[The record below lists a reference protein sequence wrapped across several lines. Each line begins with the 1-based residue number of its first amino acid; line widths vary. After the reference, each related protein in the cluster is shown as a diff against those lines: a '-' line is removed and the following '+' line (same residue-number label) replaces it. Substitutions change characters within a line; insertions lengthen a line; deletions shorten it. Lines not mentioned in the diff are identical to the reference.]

1 MSGPLGGFHDGRLGA
16 GDDPGVER
24 RIGLVGALLA
34 VAFVIFAVRLFQ
46 LQIIQGADLRNRSE
60 RNFVRTVRLLAPRG
74 EIVDR
79 NGRVVATSRPAFGV
93 GVIPSEVQA
102 AGITYEVLG
111 RLLEREPVELASQV
125 GEPRGRERFQAVV
138 LDSDLS
144 YDGLARV
151 ESHRYALPGVVTDS
165 VPRRHYP
172 EHDFA
177 SHLLGTIGEIQQ
189 QQLSKRRF
197 AGYRAGE
204 VVGQRGLE
212 RELERHL
219 RGRDGGRNLV
229 VNVAGREVEVL
240 DEVKPEPGG
249 RVVLTLDIDLQRA
262 AEEAF
267 RAPETEPTLDPET
280 GELVPPE
287 PDKMGA
293 LVALD
298 PRNGDVLA
306 LVSRPAYDPNA
317 FAGGI
322 DSGTWRALM
331 DDEWRPLQDRALSGV
346 YPPGSTYKAVVAA
359 AGLAEGVIDPEEKVL
374 CPGHYRLGRRV
385 YRCWR
390 RGGHGPVN
398 LWEAIRGSC
407 DVYFYELGLRL
418 GIDTI
423 ARYARAFGLGQPT
436 GIDLPGEKAGL
447 VPSSEWKERARGE
460 PWIKGETVS
469 AAIGQGYN
477 LTTPLQMA
485 VAYAAIANG
494 GVPVKP
500 RTILRLEDWQGELV
514 EVRSVRLGERVPVDD
529 EHLQL
534 VRDGLTAVVMDPKGT
549 GRRARVPGVNVAGK
563 TGTSQVVRLEHVEG
577 LEDDEIPIR
586 YRDHAWFAAFAP
598 AEDPEIVVVALVE
611 HGGSGGSVA
620 APVAQKVLA
629 RYFEKKALAAE
640 PEVDVARD

>member
-1 MSGPLGGFHDGRLGA
+1 MSGPLGGFRDGRLGA
-16 GDDPGVER
+16 GDDPGIER
-24 RIGLVGALLA
+24 RIGLLGALLA
-34 VAFVIFAVRLFQ
+34 VAFVIFAIRLFQ

-79 NGRVVATSRPAFGV
+79 YGRVVATSRPAFGV
-93 GVIPSEVQA
+93 GVIPSEVQS
-102 AGITYEVLG
+102 AGLTYQVLG
-111 RLLEREPVELASQV
+111 RLLERDPIELAGLV
-125 GEPRGRERFQAVV
+125 GTPRGRERFQAVM
-138 LDSDLS
+138 LDPDMS

-165 VPRRHYP
+165 VPRRYYP
-172 EHDFA
+172 EHSFA
-177 SHLLGTIGEIQQ
+177 AHLLGTIGEIQQ
-189 QQLSKRRF
+189 QQLTKRLF
-197 AGYRAGE
+197 AGYRAGD

-212 RELERHL
+212 RELEQHL

-229 VNVAGREVEVL
+229 VNVAGREIEVL
-240 DEVKPEPGG
+240 DEVKPAPGG
-249 RVVLTLDIDLQRA
+249 RVVLTLDLDLQRA

-267 RAPETEPTLDPET
+267 RTPETEPTLDPET
-280 GELVPPE
+280 GELIPPE

-322 DSGTWRALM
+322 DAETWRMLTT
-331 DDEWRPLQDRALSGV
+331 DEWKPLQDRALSGV
-346 YPPGSTYKAVVAA
+346 YPPGSTYKAFVAA
-359 AGLAEGVIDPEEKVL
+359 AALAEGVVDPEEEIV

-385 YRCWR
+385 YRCWK
-390 RGGHGPVN
+390 RGGHGPMN
-398 LWEAIRGSC
+398 LWSAIRGSC

-418 GIDTI
+418 GIDTL
-423 ARYARAFGLGQPT
+423 ARYAHAFGFGQAT
-436 GIDLPGEKAGL
+436 GIDLPGEKSGL
-447 VPSSEWKERARGE
+447 VPSSEWKERVRGE

-469 AAIGQGYN
+469 ASIGQGYN
-477 LTTPLQMA
+477 LTTPLQLA

-494 GVPVKP
+494 GTPVRP

-514 EVRSVRLGERVPVDD
+514 EVRSVRLGERVPVSEED
-529 EHLQL
+529 LAL
-534 VRDGLTAVVMDPKGT
+534 VREGLTAVVMDPKGT
-549 GRRARVPGVNVAGK
+549 GRRGQVPGVTVAGK
-563 TGTSQVVRLEHVEG
+563 TGTSQVVRLEQVEG

-611 HGGSGGSVA
+611 HGGGGGAVA

-629 RYFEKKALAAE
+629 RYFEKKAAQEREDL
-640 PEVDVARD
+640 EVVRD

>member
-1 MSGPLGGFHDGRLGA
+1 MSGPLGGFHDGRLSA

-24 RIGLVGALLA
+24 RIGLVGVLLA
-34 VAFVIFAVRLFQ
+34 VAFAIFAIRLFQ

-79 NGRVVATSRPAFGV
+79 YGRTIATSRPAFAV
-93 GVIPSEVQA
+93 GVIPSEVQTA
-102 AGITYEVLG
+102 DLTYEVLG
-111 RLLEREPVELASQV
+111 QLLERDPLQLAEQV
-125 GEPRGRERFQAVV
+125 GQPRGRERFATVV
-138 LDSDLS
+138 LDNDLP

-165 VPRRHYP
+165 VPRRFYP
-172 EHDFA
+172 EHDLA
-177 SHLLGTIGEIQQ
+177 AHLLGTIGEIQQ
-189 QQLSKRRF
+189 QQLESRRF
-197 AGYRAGE
+197 AGYRAGD

-212 RELERHL
+212 HELEGHL

-229 VNVAGREVEVL
+229 VNVAGREIEVL

-249 RVVLTLDIDLQRA
+249 RVVLTLDLDLQRA

-267 RAPETEPTLDPET
+267 RAPPAEPAIDPAT
-280 GELVPPE
+280 GEPVPPE

-306 LVSRPAYDPNA
+306 LVSRPAYDPNG

-322 DSGTWRALM
+322 DGDTWRALTG
-331 DDEWRPLQDRALSGV
+331 DEWRPLQDRALSGM

-359 AGLAEGVIDPEEKVL
+359 AGLAEGAIDPQEEVV

-398 LWEAIRGSC
+398 LWSAIRDSC

-423 ARYARAFGLGQPT
+423 ARYARAFGLGHRT
-436 GIDLPGEKAGL
+436 GIDLPGEKSGL

-469 AAIGQGYN
+469 ASIGQGYN
-477 LTTPLQMA
+477 LVTPLQLA
-485 VAYAAIANG
+485 VVYAAIANG
-494 GVPVKP
+494 GTPVQP
-500 RTILRLEDWQGELV
+500 RTVLRLEDWQGGLV
-514 EVRSVRLGERVPVDD
+514 EARSVRLGDRVPVPPEQLD
-529 EHLQL
+529 L
-534 VRDGLTAVVMDPKGT
+534 VREGLTAVVMDPKGT
-549 GRRARVPGVNVAGK
+549 GRRARVPGVQIAGK
-563 TGTSQVVRLEHVEG
+563 TGTSQVVRLEQVEG
-577 LEDDEIPIR
+577 LEGDEIPIR

-598 AEDPEIVVVALVE
+598 ADAPEIVVVALVE

-620 APVAQKVLA
+620 APIAQKVLA
-629 RYFEKKALAAE
+629 RHFEKKAEREAAE
-640 PEVDVARD
+640 VEVAGD